1 MNNTCKIYLYDTE
14 NDCIGSGSLSS
25 SYIQAA
31 LETAA
36 GQDVEVHI
44 SSVGGSAF
52 DAIAIYD
59 LLKKYPGEVTTYIDA
74 LAASAASIVA
84 MGGQTVVMSKY
95 ALLMI
100 HKPMVGSGGNADELL
115 KDVQML
121 NVVQSRLAQI
131 YMDKTGLD
139 GVTVNSLI
147 NSVTWMTADQAL
159 DLGFINQIEDYST
172 AISNSAI
179 IKKYTS
185 TAPAIYQRCINKILN
200 INSNMNIE
208 NKELI
213 ERTTSVLDKIMN
225 FFKKVVNKQT
235 ITDKGALHHAGELD
249 EGTEV
254 YQDEDMSTPA
264 ISDTYTTSSGQKIA
278 VKGGK
283 VQKMAPPAIDPN
295 AEPDA
300 DDDDD
305 DSVSDGIF
313 GSQKKKSDVQNRV
326 KAIKAKLHAQ
336 NALLAEAKAALEA
349 ANTRLDKTRDEIK
362 NEIHSDFTPPTGG
375 SRRRSKAKTEPTPF
389 FAPQTTL
396 AQNAVKKAVAK

>member
-1 MNNTCKIYLYDTE
+1 MPKIYLYDTE
-14 NDCIGSGSLSS
+14 TDNIGSGTLSS
-25 SYIQAA
+25 SYIQSE
-31 LETAA
+31 LQNAA

-59 LLKKYPGEVTTYIDA
+59 LLKKYPGKVTTYIDA

-84 MGGQTVVMSKY
+84 MGGQVVAMSKY

-100 HKPMVGSGGNADELL
+100 HKPMIGSGGNADELL

-139 GVTVNSLI
+139 GVTINSLI

-159 DLGFINQIEDYST
+159 DLGFIDQVEDYT
-172 AISNSAI
+172 RPISNSAI
-179 IKKYTS
+179 IKDYAS

-200 INSNMNIE
+200 TNTNMNIE
-208 NKELI
+208 NKDLI
-213 ERTTSVLDKIMN
+213 EKTTSVLDKIMN
-225 FFKKVVNKQT
+225 FFRKVVNKQT
-235 ITDKGALHHAGELD
+235 ITDKGTLHHTGELD

-254 YQDEDMSTPA
+254 YEDEDMLTPA
-264 ISDTYTTSSGQKIA
+264 AADSYTTSSGKKLA

-283 VQKMAPPAIDPN
+283 IASITSSDD
-295 AEPDA
+295 PDA

-305 DSVSDGIF
+305 SGIPDDILI
-313 GSQKKKSDVQNRV
+313 SPRKCTDVQNRV
-326 KAIKAKLHAQ
+326 LSIKAKLHAQ
-336 NALLAEAKAALEA
+336 NALLTEAKAALDA
-349 ANTRLDKTRDEIK
+349 ANERLNKTRDEIK
-362 NEIHSDFTPPTGG
+362 NEIHSDFAPEN
-375 SRRRSKAKTEPTPF
+375 SRRSNKAKTEPAPF

-396 AQNAVKKAVAK
+396 GKNAVKKAVAR